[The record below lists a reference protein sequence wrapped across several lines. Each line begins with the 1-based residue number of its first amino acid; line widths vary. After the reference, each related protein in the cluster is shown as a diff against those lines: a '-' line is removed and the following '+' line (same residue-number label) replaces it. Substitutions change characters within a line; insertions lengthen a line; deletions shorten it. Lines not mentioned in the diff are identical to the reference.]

1 MSPIH
6 LPSPDIA
13 CLSRREHHVNSLFL
27 NSRSLS
33 PGTNN
38 LLAMKKVTIDRTD
51 FSPTSNDLLLREEDI
66 CGIGP
71 DSQEYEYRREEDS
84 DEILKCFV

>member
-1 MSPIH
+1 
-6 LPSPDIA
+6 
-13 CLSRREHHVNSLFL
+13 
-27 NSRSLS
+27 
-33 PGTNN
+33 
-38 LLAMKKVTIDRTD
+38 MKKVTIDRTD
-51 FSPTSNDLLLREEDI
+51 FSPTSNDLLLREGDI